1 MTYEQ
6 IIENIRK
13 KIYHPIYFLTG
24 EEPFYIDEIAD
35 ILMDT
40 VLSDIEKEFNLAILY
55 GKDTDVNAIDGA
67 ARRYPM
73 MSNYQVLI
81 IREAQMLDKIEELE
95 RYTKAPLKST
105 ILVLCYKYKKPD
117 KRKKFFKDIEK
128 NSVYFESPKIKDD
141 KLPEWIKSYV
151 KKKGY
156 GISPEASALLAEYL
170 GSDLGK
176 VANETA
182 KLMINLAQGT
192 EISVSYIEKN
202 IGITKE
208 YSIFELQNALGRKD
222 SYQANRIVT
231 NFASNP
237 KENPL
242 IKTII
247 LLYGYFLKV
256 FKYHYLTDKNMNA
269 AASVLSCSP
278 YFVKDYE
285 YASKRYSIEKL
296 KQVIGILKEY
306 NLKAI
311 GINNNSTE
319 QGELM
324 KEMIFKI
331 LH

>member
-1 MTYEQ
+1 M
-6 IIENIRK
+6 
-13 KIYHPIYFLTG
+13 
-24 EEPFYIDEIAD
+24 
-35 ILMDT
+35 
-40 VLSDIEKEFNLAILY
+40 EKEFNLTVLY
-55 GKDTDVNAIDGA
+55 GKDTDVIAIDAA

-81 IREAQMLDKIEELE
+81 IREAQTLDKIEELE

-128 NSVYFESPKIKDD
+128 NSVYFESPKIKED
-141 KLPEWIKSYV
+141 KLPEWIKNYTR
-151 KKKGY
+151 KKGY
-156 GISPEASALLAEYL
+156 DISPEASELLAEYL

-176 VANETA
+176 IANETA
-182 KLMINLAQGT
+182 KLMLNLEKGS

-208 YSIFELQNALGRKD
+208 YSIFELQNALGKKD
-222 SYQANRIVT
+222 FYQANRIVN
-231 NFASNP
+231 NFNSNP

-242 IKTII
+242 IKTIV
-247 LLYGYFLKV
+247 LLYGYFMKV
-256 FKYHYLTDKNMNA
+256 FKYHYLTDKSMNA

-278 YFVKDYE
+278 YFLKDYE
-285 YASKRYSIEKL
+285 YASKRYSVEKL
-296 KQVIGILKEY
+296 KHVIGILKEY

-319 QGELM
+319 TGELM
-324 KEMIFKI
+324 KEMIYKI

>member
-35 ILMDT
+35 LLMDT

-81 IREAQMLDKIEELE
+81 IREAQTLDKIEELE
-95 RYTKAPLKST
+95 KYTKAPLKST

-117 KRKKFFKDIEK
+117 KRKKFFKEIEK
-128 NSVYFESPKIKDD
+128 NSVFFESPKIKDD
-141 KLPEWIKSYV
+141 KLPDWIRNYI

-156 GISPEASALLAEYL
+156 GISPEAAALLSEYL

-176 VANETA
+176 IANETS
-182 KLMINLAQGT
+182 KLMLNLNMGT

-208 YSIFELQNALGRKD
+208 YSIFELQNALGKKD
-222 SYQANRIVT
+222 IYQANCIVN

-237 KENPL
+237 KDNPL
-242 IKTII
+242 IKTIMM
-247 LLYGYFLKV
+247 LYTYFMKV
-256 FKYHYLTDKNMNA
+256 FKYHYLSDKSMNA
-269 AASVLSCSP
+269 AASVLSCPP

-285 YASKRYSIEKL
+285 YASKRYSIEKM
-296 KQVIGILKEY
+296 KQIIGLLKEY
-306 NLKAI
+306 NLRAI
-311 GINNNSTE
+311 GINNNSTD
-319 QGELM
+319 QGDLL